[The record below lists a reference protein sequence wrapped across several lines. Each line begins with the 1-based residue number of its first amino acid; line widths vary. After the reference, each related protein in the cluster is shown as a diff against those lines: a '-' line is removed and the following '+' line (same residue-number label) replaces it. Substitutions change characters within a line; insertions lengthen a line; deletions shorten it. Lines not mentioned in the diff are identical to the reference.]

1 MVGVRSHPVPFDWN
15 LPHSG
20 PTSPPPDASWAGDS
34 ASLFMLGTAA
44 ALVLFWTMAF
54 PAAADPVTYEA
65 ALAAD
70 RAAVSTAAGDEG
82 SDSGTR
88 MLTPEQQALMAEDA
102 DWTARVNLYHAGGGG
117 ATGNDSLG
125 CRPIPM
131 RTMAVDPRYI
141 PRRTR
146 LFIPE
151 TVGMRMADGAIHDGY
166 WYASDTGGAIKGQKI
181 DLYTGHGRGSMS
193 PAMRFNQ
200 RRLTLV
206 NAGQFDGCPP
216 SWDSLPS
223 QSMQMASTASNAG
236 SN

>member
-1 MVGVRSHPVPFDWN
+1 
-15 LPHSG
+15 
-20 PTSPPPDASWAGDS
+20 
-34 ASLFMLGTAA
+34 MLGAAA
-44 ALVLFWTMAF
+44 ALALVWAMAF
-54 PAAADPVTYEA
+54 PAVTTAAADPVSYES
-65 ALAAD
+65 
-70 RAAVSTAAGDEG
+70 AVATGLGAESTAPADDG
-82 SDSGTR
+82 SDSGAAA
-88 MLTPEQQALMAEDA
+88 LTAEQQALMAEEA

-151 TVGMRMADGAIHDGY
+151 TVGMRMPDGTLHDGY

-181 DLYTGHGRGSMS
+181 DLYTGHGRGSMR

-200 RRLTLV
+200 KRLTLV
-206 NAGQFDGCPP
+206 DAGRFEGCPP
-216 SWDSLPS
+216 SWDAQPS
-223 QSMQMASTASNAG
+223 QTLMASASTGVG
-236 SN
+236 SR

>member
-1 MVGVRSHPVPFDWN
+1 
-15 LPHSG
+15 
-20 PTSPPPDASWAGDS
+20 
-34 ASLFMLGTAA
+34 MLGIAA
-44 ALVLFWTMAF
+44 AFALVWAMTF
-54 PAAADPVTYEA
+54 PAQAAEQGDPVSYET
-65 ALAAD
+65 
-70 RAAVSTAAGDEG
+70 AVATGLGEESTAALDEG
-82 SDSGTR
+82 SDSGVAG
-88 MLTPEQQALMAEDA
+88 LTAEQQALMDEEA

-131 RTMAVDPRYI
+131 RTIATDPRYI

-151 TVGMRMADGAIHDGY
+151 TVGMRMPDGTLHDGY

-181 DLYTGHGRGSMS
+181 DLYTGHGRGSMR

-206 NAGQFDGCPP
+206 DAGRFDGCPP
-216 SWDSLPS
+216 SWDAQPS
-223 QSMQMASTASNAG
+223 QTLMASAG
-236 SN
+236 TTSVGAR

>member
-1 MVGVRSHPVPFDWN
+1 
-15 LPHSG
+15 
-20 PTSPPPDASWAGDS
+20 
-34 ASLFMLGTAA
+34 MLGTAA
-44 ALVLFWTMAF
+44 AIALIWALAF
-54 PAAADPVTYEA
+54 PAQAGVVEDPVSYEA
-65 ALAAD
+65 AVASGLGAE
-70 RAAVSTAAGDEG
+70 STPSTEDG
-82 SDSGTR
+82 SDSGESV
-88 MLTPEQQALMAEDA
+88 LSPEQEALMGRSA

-125 CRPIPM
+125 CRPIAM

-151 TVGMRMADGAIHDGY
+151 TVGMRMSDGAIHDGY

-206 NAGQFDGCPP
+206 NAGRFDGCPP
-216 SWDSLPS
+216 SWDAQPS
-223 QSMQMASTASNAG
+223 QTLMASAG
-236 SN
+236 ATSVGSR

>member
-1 MVGVRSHPVPFDWN
+1 
-15 LPHSG
+15 
-20 PTSPPPDASWAGDS
+20 
-34 ASLFMLGTAA
+34 MLGTAA
-44 ALVLFWTMAF
+44 AFALILAMAF
-54 PAAADPVTYEA
+54 PAQAGVMEDPESYEA
-65 ALAAD
+65 AVASGLGAE
-70 RAAVSTAAGDEG
+70 STPSIDEG
-82 SDSGTR
+82 SDSGAPA
-88 MLTPEQQALMAEDA
+88 LTAEQQALMGESA

-125 CRPIPM
+125 CRPIAM

-151 TVGMRMADGAIHDGY
+151 TVGMRMPDGAIHDGY

-193 PAMRFNQ
+193 PVMPLNQ
-200 RRLTLV
+200 RRLTIV
-206 NAGQFDGCPP
+206 NAGRFDGCPP
-216 SWDSLPS
+216 SWDETPS
-223 QSMQMASTASNAG
+223 QATLMASASSNAG

>member
-1 MVGVRSHPVPFDWN
+1 
-15 LPHSG
+15 
-20 PTSPPPDASWAGDS
+20 
-34 ASLFMLGTAA
+34 MLGTAA
-44 ALVLFWTMAF
+44 AFALIWALAF
-54 PAAADPVTYEA
+54 PVHAAVEGDPVSYET
-65 ALAAD
+65 
-70 RAAVSTAAGDEG
+70 AVATGLGEESTAALDEG
-82 SDSGTR
+82 SDSGVAG
-88 MLTPEQQALMAEDA
+88 LTAEQQALMDEEA

-151 TVGMRMADGAIHDGY
+151 TVGMRMPDGTLHDGY

-181 DLYTGHGRGSMS
+181 DLYTGHGRGSMR
-193 PAMRFNQ
+193 PAVRFNQ

-206 NAGQFDGCPP
+206 DAGRFDGCPP
-216 SWDSLPS
+216 SWDAQPS
-223 QSMQMASTASNAG
+223 QTLMASAG
-236 SN
+236 TTSVGAR

>member
-1 MVGVRSHPVPFDWN
+1 
-15 LPHSG
+15 
-20 PTSPPPDASWAGDS
+20 
-34 ASLFMLGTAA
+34 MLGKAA
-44 ALVLFWTMAF
+44 AFAIVLAMIL
-54 PAAADPVTYEA
+54 PAQVQATGDPVSYQA
-65 ALAAD
+65 ATSAGWG
-70 RAAVSTAAGDEG
+70 VESTAPAGEG
-82 SDSGTR
+82 STDSGTSV
-88 MLTPEQQALMAEDA
+88 LSPEQQALMAEDA

-125 CRPIPM
+125 CRPIAM

-151 TVGMRMADGAIHDGY
+151 TVGMRMSDGSIHDGY

-206 NAGQFDGCPP
+206 NAGRFDGCPP

-223 QSMQMASTASNAG
+223 QATQMASASNAG
-236 SN
+236 ASN